1 MKPFLHSFRCPT
13 ISALFTTKPLN
24 WKKNFT
30 DFWGL
35 LRNLETRQVAIYYVY
50 LSTRYSS
57 RDKCHWFEK
66 LCLTKMFSHRE
77 KTIKPHPFCFELFRP
92 HIPTNVRRRAR
103 ATGYRDSTLRV
114 SSEYKS
120 QQIKSVWFT
129 WTKNEIKKTHRCDI
143 HWVKIVSMHHAKI
156 FPPFFE
162 YIKLELLQIF
172 NCLYL

>member
-35 LRNLETRQVAIYYVY
+35 LRNLETRQVAIYYAY

-92 HIPTNVRRRAR
+92 HIPTNVWRRAR
-103 ATGYRDSTLRV
+103 ATGYRDSTLMRV
-114 SSEYKS
+114 SLEYKS

-156 FPPFFE
+156 FPPFLNT
-162 YIKLELLQIF
+162 LELRGAIAPLF
-172 NCLYL
+172 